1 MTNKIEFTESAKKEI
16 QRVISTQVKGLYFR
30 IRVQGGGCSGF
41 KYTFNFD
48 DKINPN
54 DTLFEKAIIDNSSLK
69 IIDGSIVDLGCGYSR
84 TRLFFAKNT
93 YKFLGFDYNS
103 KIISYLKRKNIKK
116 SFFFNKNLRSQKSI
130 KFLRIFLLS

>member
-41 KYTFNFD
+41 KYTFTFD

-69 IIDGSIVDLGCGYSR
+69 IIDGSIVDFKNELIGNSFVINNPKASSSCGCGM
-84 TRLFFAKNT
+84 
-93 YKFLGFDYNS
+93 
-103 KIISYLKRKNIKK
+103 
-116 SFFFNKNLRSQKSI
+116 SFSV
-130 KFLRIFLLS
+130 

>member
-41 KYTFNFD
+41 KYTFTFD

-69 IIDGSIVDLGCGYSR
+69 IIDGSIVDFKL
-84 TRLFFAKNT
+84 
-93 YKFLGFDYNS
+93 
-103 KIISYLKRKNIKK
+103 
-116 SFFFNKNLRSQKSI
+116 
-130 KFLRIFLLS
+130 